1 MIYHEKSKSEIFM
14 FSFLEEPKMKKE
26 MKVLVVCKHPRGS
39 HKAEVCRLIN
49 HDGFR
54 VIYSWKNSLTAKDL
68 KGVDLVVSLG
78 GDGTVLSA
86 SHYLIDKP
94 ILAVNSSPG
103 KSEGALTTI
112 NVDEIGMK
120 LDEIKKG
127 NYETE
132 KLERI
137 EIKVD
142 GKRKNIL
149 ALNEVFVASEKAYL
163 VSKYK
168 MKFNE
173 ISEEQ
178 RSSGIIFSTG
188 TGSTAWFRSAGGK
201 PFRTDEKFIKFVVRE
216 PYFGRLGKF
225 SITDGVVKEGE
236 KVEVSVLADSVLA
249 VDSIREFKLRSG
261 ERVEVGISTHPL
273 LRIR

>member
-1 MIYHEKSKSEIFM
+1 
-14 FSFLEEPKMKKE
+14 MKE
-26 MKVLVVCKHPRGS
+26 LMKVLVVCKHPRGS
-39 HKAEVCRLIN
+39 HEAEVCRLIN

-54 VIYSWKNSLTAKDL
+54 VIYSWKNSLTSRELNDI
-68 KGVDLVVSLG
+68 DLVISIG

-86 SHYLIDKP
+86 SHYLVDKP

-112 NVDEIGMK
+112 NVEDLERK
-120 LDEIKKG
+120 LEEIKKG

-142 GKRKNIL
+142 GKKKNIL
-149 ALNEVFVASEKAYL
+149 ALNEVFSPSEKAYL

-168 MKFNE
+168 LKFGGKE
-173 ISEEQ
+173 EEQ

-201 PFRTDEKFIKFVVRE
+201 PFRADEKFIKFVVRE

-225 SITDGVVKEGE
+225 SVVDGAVKEGE
-236 KVEVSVLADSVLA
+236 KVEVVCESDSVLA
-249 VDSIREFKLRSG
+249 VDSIREFKLRNG
-261 ERVEVGISTHPL
+261 ERVEVWISAHPL
-273 LRIR
+273 LRIK